1 MTKNV
6 IKENPKSEVKPP
18 QRKSGGN
25 NITRGLGSFFTG
37 AFLSKER
44 AINAL
49 PFIFFLT
56 IIALCYIAN
65 GFYAESLI
73 RKENKFTAQLKELHS
88 EFIISKSELS
98 DLSKQSE
105 VAKLVDTLG
114 IKESIEPPRKILV
127 HSLTPIKN

>member
-44 AINAL
+44 AIIFHSSKKMSIKWSEGCFAL
-49 PFIFFLT
+49 PEKKT
-56 IIALCYIAN
+56 
-65 GFYAESLI
+65 
-73 RKENKFTAQLKELHS
+73 
-88 EFIISKSELS
+88 
-98 DLSKQSE
+98 
-105 VAKLVDTLG
+105 
-114 IKESIEPPRKILV
+114 RKIIDIIKGGSLV
-127 HSLTPIKN
+127 YAYK